1 MTNILIIYGKKK
13 TINDLKKT
21 KYLKKKPFSEKKI
34 VIKIQKYFFKKNYMF
49 DLN

>member
-21 KYLKKKPFSEKKI
+21 KYLKKKHFSEKKNS
-34 VIKIQKYFFKKNYMF
+34 YKNTKRLF
-49 DLN
+49 

>member
-21 KYLKKKPFSEKKI
+21 KYLKKNLFQKK
-34 VIKIQKYFFKKNYMF
+34 KF
-49 DLN
+49 L